1 MKRFL
6 IATLVL
12 LICVIAISGCGGNT
26 ALKDERVDKAVTA
39 LKDYW
44 TGYYAEMSGS
54 EKDRA
59 NGDWYLEIKNT
70 RLVELGEVE
79 NEPLKD
85 VKYVVEFMIYTNF
98 YGVAPYYSNID
109 VRNTVLIYKDGT
121 VEAGSVSG
129 IPQYIAMHHE
139 APPIASVH
147 DYGAQY
153 NAVYHLEDQ

>member
-6 IATLVL
+6 LITMTLVL
-12 LICVIAISGCGGNT
+12 SIAALTGCSGNMAKNENVDKAIT
-26 ALKDERVDKAVTA
+26 ALKDH
-39 LKDYW
+39 W

-85 VKYVVEFMIYTNF
+85 VEYVVEFMIYTNF
-98 YGVAPYYSNID
+98 YGTAPYYTDMD
-109 VRNTVLIYKDGT
+109 VRDTVLIYQDGT
-121 VEAGSVSG
+121 VEAGTAMG
-129 IPQYIAMHHE
+129 IPQYIAMHYE
-139 APPIASVH
+139 APPIAAVH
-147 DYGAQY
+147 DYGTQY